1 MNRISRATA
10 NLCLMLI
17 LIGPSQTTLAAVI
30 GTGEALTHAGPSTIQ
45 MREQLRTAL
54 ARDEARA
61 WLQTQGVA
69 PEMVEARIAHL
80 TDQEAQQLAAQLES
94 LPAGGDILGAVLLI
108 FLVFVITDALGV
120 TDVFPFVH
128 PYKR

>member
-1 MNRISRATA
+1 MKNFMRVTA
-10 NLCLMLI
+10 SLCLALTLM
-17 LIGPSQTTLAAVI
+17 SQLQPALAGVI
-30 GTGEALTHAGPSTIQ
+30 GTGEALTQTNATTVHL
-45 MREQLRTAL
+45 REQLRAAF

-69 PEMVEARIAHL
+69 PEMVESRIAQL
-80 TDQEAQQLAAQLES
+80 TDQEAQQLAAKLES
-94 LPAGGDILGAVLLI
+94 LPAGGDILGTVLFI

-120 TDVFPFVH
+120 TDIFPFVH